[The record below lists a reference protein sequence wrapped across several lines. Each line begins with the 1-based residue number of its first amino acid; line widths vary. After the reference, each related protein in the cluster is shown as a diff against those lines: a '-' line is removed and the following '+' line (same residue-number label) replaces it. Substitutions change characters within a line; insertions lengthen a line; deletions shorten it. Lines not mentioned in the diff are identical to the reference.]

1 MFFTYILQ
9 SQKSGKFYIGHTQ
22 DMESRLNRHNQGMV
36 KATRNKGPWVIV
48 YIESFETK
56 IEANHRE
63 LEVKSKK
70 SRVYIEKLILSK
82 NNFKDQS
89 FYGSLS

>member
-1 MFFTYILQ
+1 
-9 SQKSGKFYIGHTQ
+9 
-22 DMESRLNRHNQGMV
+22 MV

-82 NNFKDQS
+82 EI
-89 FYGSLS
+89 

>member
-36 KATRNKGPWVIV
+36 KATRNKGPWVLV

-82 NNFKDQS
+82 EI
-89 FYGSLS
+89 